1 MAQPSRKTVM
11 FEPQVLAALE
21 DRAVEL
27 HCSLSEM
34 VNDLLRQALL
44 DRDREAED
52 RSDYELGVK
61 RYLAGGRRWTL
72 ADMEEAFGLGD

>member
-1 MAQPSRKTVM
+1 MAQPSRKTAT

-21 DRAVEL
+21 GRAVEL
-27 HCSLSEM
+27 HCSLSDM

-44 DRDREAED
+44 EREVED
-52 RSDYELGVK
+52 RSDYEFGVK

-72 ADMEEAFGLGD
+72 AEMEEEFGLGD